1 MQLADSGMSLVCL
14 WYVSGMSVLSV
25 CLSTLCKMLGV
36 DPGAER
42 WEAVEEGCKGLVN
55 ARGWAFLDV
64 HMMLAFSHGRPT
76 ECAARAAVAEQIVKV
91 WGVSGGVR
99 VCGVSVVRVWG
110 VSGGVRCE
118 WWSEGV
124 V

>member
-1 MQLADSGMSLVCL
+1 MEICATSCL
-14 WYVSGMSVLSV
+14 WYVSGMSMLSV

-91 WGVSGGVR
+91 RGVSGGVR
-99 VCGVSVVRVWG
+99 VWGVSGVVRVWG
-110 VSGGVRCE
+110 E